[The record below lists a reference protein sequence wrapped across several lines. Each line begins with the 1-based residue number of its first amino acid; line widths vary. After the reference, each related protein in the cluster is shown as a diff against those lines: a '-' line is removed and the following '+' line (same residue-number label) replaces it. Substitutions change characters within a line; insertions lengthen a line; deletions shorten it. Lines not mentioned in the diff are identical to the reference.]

1 MVEKRVAVVTG
12 ASSGIGAATAL
23 RLADD
28 FWGIVLVARRSDE
41 LQRSAERVRAAGAEP
56 LIVCADLMEADA
68 AQRIIHETTA
78 RFGRIDA
85 LINVAGAVPQVDVFE
100 LSDAQ
105 WIASME
111 VKFHS
116 ARRLTIQA
124 WPHLTS
130 SRGSVIF
137 MSGTAAE
144 NPKPAAAAI
153 GAVNAAIDALSKS
166 FAEKGLVDGVR
177 VNTVM
182 PGPIMTER
190 RTAFLEKMAI
200 SQKVSV
206 DQAAQSFLRESRI
219 PRFGQPEEV
228 AELIAFL
235 VSPRANFITG
245 TAIRIDGGEIKGI

>member
-1 MVEKRVAVVTG
+1 MVDKRVAVVTG

-23 RLADD
+23 RLAED
-28 FWGIVLVARRSDE
+28 FGGIVLVARRADE
-41 LQRSAERVRAAGAEP
+41 LQKTAEQVRVAGAEP

-68 AQRIIHETTA
+68 AQRIIHETSV

-85 LINVAGAVPQVDVFE
+85 LINVAGAVPQVDVLE
-100 LSDAQ
+100 MSDAQ
-105 WIASME
+105 WLASME

-124 WPHLTS
+124 WPHMTS

-153 GAVNAAIDALSKS
+153 GAINAAIDALSKA
-166 FAEKGLVDGVR
+166 FAEKGLADGVR
-177 VNTVM
+177 VNTVL

-190 RTAFLEKMAI
+190 RTVFLEKMAR
-200 SQKVSV
+200 SERVSV
-206 DQAAQSFLRESRI
+206 GQAAKSFLRESRI
-219 PRFGQPEEV
+219 TRFGQPGEV

-235 VSPRANFITG
+235 VSPNASFITG